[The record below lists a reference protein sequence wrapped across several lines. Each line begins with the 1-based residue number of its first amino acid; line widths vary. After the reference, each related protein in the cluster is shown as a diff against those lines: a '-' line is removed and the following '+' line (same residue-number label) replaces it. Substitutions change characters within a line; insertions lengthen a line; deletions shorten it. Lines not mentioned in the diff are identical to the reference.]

1 MTTKQSEY
9 YYKRNEELDLRDG
22 YDLYKNALLVPL
34 SLIAEIDRED
44 KRLQALRAEISEKS
58 QAEES
63 QEKER
68 KKAEKIKLSAE
79 INDLEIGET
88 VDIDIDTIRSYR
100 FPAPPPFGVPC
111 VKIYDRRAVLRRYKN
126 ISSIA
131 SDSDERKQ
139 IKARLDL
146 VRASGDRRLLVTI
159 SDNWR
164 AELDQLEE
172 NHQNFSHVIDYM
184 RAAYATAE
192 LHDRVARPGN
202 ILLDGPPGCGK
213 TFFSKKLAE
222 FMGVKFRSISMESM
236 QASFELLGVSDGYR
250 NSKTG
255 ILYDYLVSCTH
266 ANQLIL
272 LDEVCKIAGD
282 DRYSPLSALYR
293 LLEKE
298 TAKTFN
304 DLSENYLKLDYSHAF
319 FVCTSNNY
327 ENIDYALRSRLRRFQ
342 IEMPDDAT
350 AIIWNIFGALKAEM
364 PGPFGF
370 MQLSDC
376 ALKVLMQ
383 QSPRRI
389 KQLLED
395 GLGSALYDRRNDVLA
410 RDIKVEKIKS
420 SIGF

>member
-1 MTTKQSEY
+1 MTKQAEY
-9 YYKRNEELDLRDG
+9 YYTRDAERDLKAG

-34 SLIAEIDRED
+34 SLKAEIDLEE
-44 KRLQALRAEISEKS
+44 KRL
-58 QAEES
+58 
-63 QEKER
+63 
-68 KKAEKIKLSAE
+68 KALSAE
-79 INDLEIGET
+79 SFAKSEEKFPENNDDLESAIVVADDDDE
-88 VDIDIDTIRSYR
+88 IDANLIRD
-100 FPAPPPFGVPC
+100 FPFPQTPDSSIAC

-126 ISSIA
+126 IDSIS

-139 IKARLDL
+139 IKSRMDL

-159 SDNWR
+159 SDSWR
-164 AELDQLEE
+164 EDLNRLEE

-192 LHDRVARPGN
+192 LHDGVARPGN

-213 TFFSKKLAE
+213 TYFAKKLAE
-222 FMGVKFRSISMESM
+222 FMSVKFRSISMESK
-236 QASFELLGVSDGYR
+236 QAGFELMGTANGYR
-250 NSKTG
+250 NSSTG

-327 ENIDYALRSRLRRFQ
+327 ENIDYSLRSRLRRFE
-342 IEMPDDAT
+342 IKMPDDAT
-350 AIIWNIFGALKAEM
+350 VIVWNIFNALKAEM
-364 PGPFGF
+364 PGPFGY
-370 MQLSDC
+370 MRLSNC
-376 ALKVLMQ
+376 AVKVLMQ

-395 GLGSALYDRRNDVLA
+395 GLGAALYERRSDVLA
-410 RDIKVEKIKS
+410 SDIKVEQVKP